1 MGQHWAMPMFRR
13 RDRTGRLAQL
23 SQRLVDVRSQYEAA
37 AAQAAALAD
46 EAEDLRVRM
55 LVSDD
60 LEVGRE
66 HKQAARHAERAA
78 RAVERL
84 DAERRRLEAEIDAL
98 LDERV

>member
-1 MGQHWAMPMFRR
+1 MSMFRK
-13 RDRTGRLAQL
+13 RDRDSQLARL
-23 SQRLVDVRSQYEAA
+23 SRRLVEVRSQHEAA

-46 EAEDLRVRM
+46 EAEDLRIRN

-60 LEVGRE
+60 PEAARE
-66 HKQAARHAERAA
+66 HKHAARHAERAA

-84 DAERRRLEAEIDAL
+84 ADERRRLEAQIDAL

>member
-1 MGQHWAMPMFRR
+1 MPLFPR
-13 RDRTGRLAQL
+13 RDRSGRLAVL
-23 SQRLVDVRSQYEAA
+23 SQRLVEVRSQHDEA
-37 AAQAAALAD
+37 AAQASALAD
-46 EAEDLRVRM
+46 EAEDLRIRA

-60 LEVGRE
+60 LEVAKE

-84 DAERRRLEAEIDAL
+84 LAERHRLEAEIDAL